1 MNSRDDAIQY
11 LKNLGYAARARDWIL
26 GSTIVVPI
34 GKKRLSGL
42 ASEDGTEIY
51 VWDEGLWLYPS
62 KAEGWTINDSRDV
75 WNSDKKYPSLPDA
88 VFAAETIARELNTDL
103 E

>member
-11 LKNLGYAARARDWIL
+11 LRNLGYTARARDWIL

-34 GKKRLSGL
+34 GKKRLSAL
-42 ASEDGTEIY
+42 TSKDEAEIY
-51 VWDEGLWLYPS
+51 AWDGMLCLYPLES
-62 KAEGWTINDSRDV
+62 GEWAINDSRDV
-75 WNSDKKYPSLPDA
+75 WNRDEKYPSLQDA
-88 VFAAETIARELNTDL
+88 VFSAEKIVRELNTDL